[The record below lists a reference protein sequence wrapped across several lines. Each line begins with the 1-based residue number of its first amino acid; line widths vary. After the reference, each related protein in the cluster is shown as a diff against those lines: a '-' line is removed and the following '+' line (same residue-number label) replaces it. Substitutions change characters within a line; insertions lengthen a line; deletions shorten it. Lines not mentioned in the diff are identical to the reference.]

1 MDCVHGIGLLLCF
14 KMIALKRRLLLVVE
28 AVPDIFNLLP
38 INEAPKSHVEEDAEF
53 QELVYSH
60 LPLPVENVP
69 ERFLPTPMRRA
80 SSATV
85 IPRIHL
91 AFSIRSTIDPSS
103 ICMPV
108 DKPMTVSQIRMH
120 KDRAI

>member
-1 MDCVHGIGLLLCF
+1 M
-14 KMIALKRRLLLVVE
+14 E

-69 ERFLPTPMRRA
+69 EALPAHADAARKFGHSYTA
-80 SSATV
+80 HT
-85 IPRIHL
+85 PRIFYSL
-91 AFSIRSTIDPSS
+91 D
-103 ICMPV
+103 
-108 DKPMTVSQIRMH
+108 D
-120 KDRAI
+120 